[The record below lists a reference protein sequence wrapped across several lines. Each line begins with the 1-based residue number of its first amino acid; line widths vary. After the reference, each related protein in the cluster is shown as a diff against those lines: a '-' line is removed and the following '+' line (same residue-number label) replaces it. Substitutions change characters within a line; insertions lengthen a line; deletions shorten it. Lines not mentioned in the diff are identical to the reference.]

1 MHQRSAGMDDSSL
14 NKQTWQKIVAK
25 YQNPQR
31 SKSIGQLL
39 NTLIP
44 YVLLWVVMDKALSVS
59 FWLMLP
65 LSVIA
70 AGLLVRIFIIFHDC
84 GHGSFFKSQ
93 KANNFWG
100 FITGVLIFT
109 PYQYWRHEH
118 AVHHSQAG
126 DLDERGWGDVWTMT
140 VEEYLKASRWIRI
153 KYRFARNP
161 IFLFIIG
168 PTILFLIVHR
178 LPLGK
183 VGSRGARSVH
193 LTNFGMSILAVTL
206 SAILGL
212 KSYLLIQ
219 GPILMMAA
227 SLGVWLFY
235 VQHQFEGV
243 YWERH
248 EKWDF
253 VTEALK
259 GSSFLK
265 LPRILQWFTGNIGFH
280 HIHHLSPRIPNYF
293 LEKCYK
299 ENSLFQNIKPITLM
313 TSLKSLTFRLW
324 DEKNKRLVGFNYL
337 KKLKY
342 S

>member
-1 MHQRSAGMDDSSL
+1 MDDASL
-14 NKQTWQKIVAK
+14 HKQTWQNIVAK
-25 YQNPQR
+25 YQNPKR

-44 YVLLWVVMDKALSVS
+44 YFLLWVVMVKVLSVS

-100 FITGVLIFT
+100 YITGVLIFT
-109 PYQYWRHEH
+109 PYHHWWHEH

-126 DLDERGWGDVWTMT
+126 DLDARGWGDVWTMT

-161 IFLFIIG
+161 ICLFVIG

-183 VGSRGARSVH
+183 VGSRGTRSVH
-193 LTNFGMSILAVTL
+193 LTNFGMLILAVSL
-206 SAILGL
+206 SAILGF
-212 KSYLLIQ
+212 KSYILIQ
-219 GPILMMAA
+219 LPIVMMSA

-248 EKWDF
+248 EKWDY

-259 GSSFLK
+259 GSSFFK
-265 LPRILQWFTGNIGFH
+265 ITESIAMVYRKYRISSY
-280 HIHHLSPRIPNYF
+280 SPPESAY
-293 LEKCYK
+293 
-299 ENSLFQNIKPITLM
+299 P
-313 TSLKSLTFRLW
+313 
-324 DEKNKRLVGFNYL
+324 
-337 KKLKY
+337 
-342 S
+342 

>member
-1 MHQRSAGMDDSSL
+1 MVQLSCDSTF
-14 NKQTWQKIVAK
+14 KKDWQKIVAK
-25 YQNPQR
+25 YQNPKR
-31 SKSIGQLL
+31 TKSIKQLL

-44 YVLLWVVMDKALSVS
+44 YIFLWYAMIKALSVS

-65 LSVIA
+65 LSIIA

-100 FITGVLIFT
+100 FITGVITFT

-118 AVHHSQAG
+118 AVHHSHAG
-126 DLDERGWGDVWTMT
+126 NLDKRGWGDVWTMT
-140 VEEYLKASRWIRI
+140 VEEYLKSSLWTKI

-161 IFLFIIG
+161 VCLFIIG
-168 PTILFLIVHR
+168 PTILFILVHR
-178 LPLGK
+178 IPSGESQ
-183 VGSRGARSVH
+183 SRGRKSVH
-193 LTNFGMSILAVTL
+193 LTNLGILIMGALL
-206 SAILGL
+206 SLFIGF
-212 KSYLLIQ
+212 KEYLLIQ
-219 GPILMMAA
+219 LPIIMMGA
-227 SLGVWLFY
+227 SAGVWLFY

-243 YWERH
+243 YWERSA
-248 EKWDF
+248 KWDY

-259 GSSFLK
+259 GSSYLK

-299 ENSLFQNIKPITLM
+299 EHPMFQQIKPITLL

-324 DEKNKRLVGFNYL
+324 DEQNNRLVSFRHL
-337 KKLKY
+337 KSL
-342 S
+342 SCV

>member
-1 MHQRSAGMDDSSL
+1 MGARSVLSINYLIGINIMEKSTPKIKNS
-14 NKQTWQKIVAK
+14 QPWQQIVAK

-31 SKSIGQLL
+31 AKSIGQLL

-140 VEEYLKASRWIRI
+140 VEA
-153 KYRFARNP
+153 
-161 IFLFIIG
+161 
-168 PTILFLIVHR
+168 
-178 LPLGK
+178 
-183 VGSRGARSVH
+183 
-193 LTNFGMSILAVTL
+193 
-206 SAILGL
+206 
-212 KSYLLIQ
+212 
-219 GPILMMAA
+219 
-227 SLGVWLFY
+227 
-235 VQHQFEGV
+235 
-243 YWERH
+243 
-248 EKWDF
+248 
-253 VTEALK
+253 
-259 GSSFLK
+259 
-265 LPRILQWFTGNIGFH
+265 
-280 HIHHLSPRIPNYF
+280 
-293 LEKCYK
+293 
-299 ENSLFQNIKPITLM
+299 
-313 TSLKSLTFRLW
+313 TSGR
-324 DEKNKRLVGFNYL
+324 DY
-337 KKLKY
+337 
-342 S
+342 

>member
-1 MHQRSAGMDDSSL
+1 MDEL
-14 NKQTWQKIVAK
+14 THAKLTWQRIVAK

-44 YVLLWVVMDKALSVS
+44 YFLLWFVMLKALSIT

-65 LSVIA
+65 LSVIG

-100 FITGVLIFT
+100 FITGVLTFT
-109 PYQYWRHEH
+109 PYHYWRHEH
-118 AVHHSQAG
+118 AIHHSNAG

-140 VEEYLKASRWIRI
+140 VEEYLKASRWTRI

-161 IFLFIIG
+161 VCLFLIG

-183 VGSRGARSVH
+183 VGARGANSVH
-193 LTNFGMSILAVTL
+193 ITNLGITLMALSMSLL
-206 SAILGL
+206 LGF
-212 KSYLLIQ
+212 KTYLLIQ
-219 GPILMMAA
+219 LPILMVAA
-227 SLGVWLFY
+227 STGIWLFY

-248 EKWDF
+248 KKWDF

-265 LPRILQWFTGNIGFH
+265 LPKILQWFTGNIGFH
-280 HIHHLSPRIPNYF
+280 HIHHLCPRIPNYH

-299 ENSLFQNIKPITLM
+299 ENAIFQKIKPITLL
-313 TSLKSLTFRLW
+313 TSFKSLTFRLY
-324 DEKNKRLVGFNYL
+324 DEQHKRLVGFGYL
-337 KKLKY
+337 KTLKFA
-342 S
+342 